1 MQDKECQNERPK
13 QEFALRPYQQRAVE
27 WAKTSDGLIIAPA
40 GSGKTWIAAAIIKY
54 FHEAQSSWKFGWLA
68 PTRETCQQAR
78 ASLIVAGV
86 PLDVVE
92 IRCPHES
99 VDFSNKDV
107 LIVDECFPS
116 WTKIGDKPI
125 SQIKAGDMVD
135 SYNHELKCVEK
146 RRVLEVFKTPMP
158 NTMVTVWT
166 EDGPTTCTP
175 GHPFWNGFEYVPAI
189 SLTSDDVVAIIPSH
203 EHGMQ
208 GMRCN
213 NGKARAF
220 LDNQK
225 ASLRAMQSTHS
236 IREQEASGNSMC
248 MVQDASHM
256 YGEKTCPQESG
267 CSQTREGILL
277 NSMPRLDGFKNEF
290 GNNVGH
296 QQTDGRQDF
305 KVDVFEDCF
314 GSDQK
319 TCVGVSQANRT
330 QAKGSWREWN
340 RSNIN
345 SAYALAHVQPFG
357 GTSNQDC
364 WKRNAECSELLQSGP
379 SGTISEA
386 GDIGRWQFAQFDQQE
401 GCGQKENRN
410 TQFTRVVRVE
420 VHKQG
425 GASWGRAM
433 RGVDQVYNFSVEGN
447 ENYFANGILV
457 HNCKHSPAAVW
468 RRIIESCKGFRYGF
482 DATPWCDD
490 HQRNETTKWLFFKR
504 TYEIS
509 RDDIGDSLADASLI
523 LSEATD
529 YLIKDHIDAKIDKL
543 FKERSRYM
551 RIKPEEIRAMCAW
564 EAITELGICEN
575 KNRNFYAQQYALAN
589 DDKQTLIL
597 VPRVTLGEWY
607 EQTIPG
613 SRLVHSK
620 IGKKDR
626 KAYMEE
632 FKAGNLKTM
641 IATQLADEGLD
652 LPNVE
657 LLIMVSGG
665 RSSQKTIQRASR
677 ALRKTSTKSTATIV
691 DFMDRFHPIA
701 EFHAKKRIKCYKQL
715 GCIFL

>member
-27 WAKTSDGLIIAPA
+27 WAKTNDGLIIAPA
-40 GSGKTWIAAAIIKY
+40 GSGKTWIAAAIIKH
-54 FHEAQSSWKFGWLA
+54 FHEAQSIGRFGWIA

-99 VDFSNKDV
+99 VDFSQKDV
-107 LIVDECFPS
+107 LIIDE
-116 WTKIGDKPI
+116 
-125 SQIKAGDMVD
+125 A
-135 SYNHELKCVEK
+135 
-146 RRVLEVFKTPMP
+146 
-158 NTMVTVWT
+158 
-166 EDGPTTCTP
+166 
-175 GHPFWNGFEYVPAI
+175 
-189 SLTSDDVVAIIPSH
+189 
-203 EHGMQ
+203 
-208 GMRCN
+208 
-213 NGKARAF
+213 
-220 LDNQK
+220 
-225 ASLRAMQSTHS
+225 
-236 IREQEASGNSMC
+236 
-248 MVQDASHM
+248 
-256 YGEKTCPQESG
+256 
-267 CSQTREGILL
+267 
-277 NSMPRLDGFKNEF
+277 
-290 GNNVGH
+290 
-296 QQTDGRQDF
+296 
-305 KVDVFEDCF
+305 
-314 GSDQK
+314 
-319 TCVGVSQANRT
+319 
-330 QAKGSWREWN
+330 
-340 RSNIN
+340 
-345 SAYALAHVQPFG
+345 
-357 GTSNQDC
+357 
-364 WKRNAECSELLQSGP
+364 
-379 SGTISEA
+379 
-386 GDIGRWQFAQFDQQE
+386 
-401 GCGQKENRN
+401 
-410 TQFTRVVRVE
+410 
-420 VHKQG
+420 
-425 GASWGRAM
+425 
-433 RGVDQVYNFSVEGN
+433 
-447 ENYFANGILV
+447 
-457 HNCKHSPAAVW
+457 KHSPARVL
-468 RRIIESCKGFRYGF
+468 RGIIESCKGRRYGF

-490 HQRNETTKWLFFKR
+490 PDRNAVTRSLFFNR
-504 TYEIS
+504 TCEIS

-529 YLIKDHIDAKIDKL
+529 YLIKDRIDAKIDKL

-551 RIKPEEIRAMCAW
+551 RITPEEIRAMCAW

>member
-40 GSGKTWIAAAIIKY
+40 GSGKTWIAASIIKNLQNIRPE
-54 FHEAQSSWKFGWLA
+54 FRFGWLA

-78 ASLIVAGV
+78 ASLRVAGV
-86 PLDVVE
+86 PDEIVD

-99 VDFSNKDV
+99 VDFSQKDV

-116 WTKIGDKPI
+116 WIKIGDKPI
-125 SQIKAGDMVD
+125 SQINAGDMVD

-166 EDGPTTCTP
+166 EGGPTTCTP

-208 GMRCN
+208 RMRGSN
-213 NGKARAF
+213 RKERAF

-225 ASLRAMQSTHS
+225 AGLRAMQSTS
-236 IREQEASGNSMC
+236 QIREQETGGNSMC
-248 MVQDASHM
+248 MVQYASHM
-256 YGEKTCPQESG
+256 HGEKTCPQESG
-267 CSQTREGILL
+267 CRQTGKGILL
-277 NSMPRLDGFKNEF
+277 DSMSGLDGFKNEF
-290 GNNVGH
+290 GNHVGH
-296 QQTDGRQDF
+296 QQADGRQDF
-305 KVDVFEDCF
+305 QMDVSQKCF
-314 GSDQK
+314 RSDQK
-319 TCVGVSQANRT
+319 TSVGISQTNRT
-330 QAKGSWREWN
+330 QTEVSWREWN

-345 SAYALAHVQPFG
+345 SAYALAHVQPFD

-364 WKRNAECSELLQSGP
+364 WKRNEECSELLQSGS
-379 SGTISEA
+379 SGTIGEA
-386 GDIGRWQFAQFDQQE
+386 GNRSGRKFSRFNQQE
-401 GCGQKENRN
+401 GSGQKEDRN
-410 TQFTRVVRVE
+410 TQLTRVVRVE
-420 VHKQG
+420 IHKQG
-425 GASWGRAM
+425 SPSWSRAM
-433 RGVDQVYNFSVEGN
+433 RGEDQVYNFSVEGN

-457 HNCKHSPAAVW
+457 HNCKHAPAAGW
-468 RRIIESCKGFRYGF
+468 RRIIESCKGGRYGF

-490 HQRNETTKWLFFKR
+490 EDRNAVTRSLFFNR

-529 YLIKDHIDAKIDKL
+529 YLIKDRIDAKIDKL